1 MPKTVLI
8 ATNDPHIA
16 YLLQRY
22 AQQSG
27 LEPVQTGSATTLPRL
42 ARTTQPALIIL
53 ELDSLP
59 GSHEALRRLYA
70 NARTRTIPVIVF
82 STRDPEPP
90 DPVQHVAGHLGASM
104 LYDDF
109 HAMLKR
115 VGVQP

>member
-1 MPKTVLI
+1 MPKTGVDRN
-8 ATNDPHIA
+8 NDRIIA

-27 LEPVQTGSATTLPRL
+27 LEPCRL
-42 ARTTQPALIIL
+42 ARPPPCRVCTDHTARIDHPRARLPA
-53 ELDSLP
+53 

-70 NARTRTIPVIVF
+70 NARQPGPSRDCIQH
-82 STRDPEPP
+82 RDPSRPIRCS
-90 DPVQHVAGHLGASM
+90 HVGRASGPSM

-115 VGVQP
+115 VEWQP